1 MEITERHETQMA
13 PFSAGVDLLASHSSH
28 NAFVVPFDAKLK
40 QLASHTTHEILKE
53 SWPWVKNGEAS
64 LQWKPCKMQTPGRG
78 SHNVVSLA
86 VTLQN
91 LYARCIELHNQ
102 AKLSPLVSIYDH
114 LCLKHL

>member
-40 QLASHTTHEILKE
+40 QLAIHTTHEILKE

-91 LYARCIELHNQ
+91 LYARCIEVHNQ